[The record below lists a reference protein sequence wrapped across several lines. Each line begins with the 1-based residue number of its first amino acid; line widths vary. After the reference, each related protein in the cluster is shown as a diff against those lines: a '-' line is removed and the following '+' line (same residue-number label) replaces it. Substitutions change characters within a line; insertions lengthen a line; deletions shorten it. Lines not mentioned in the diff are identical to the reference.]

1 MVLHAKETAS
11 PKTKAFAVVLV
22 SIISFVVIGCIA
34 AVPIAVKMYKEKDMV
49 KLIMQV
55 GGNSNEIFLSI
66 SQVPKKDIPR
76 HGNNQ
81 RLQRKTDF

>member
-55 GGNSNEIFLSI
+55 GGNSNEIFLKHQSG
-66 SQVPKKDIPR
+66 PKKGHP
-76 HGNNQ
+76 Q
-81 RLQRKTDF
+81 TWK